1 VPLTSLLFL
10 SHLPVP
16 NKNLTLYLTATFGV
30 KRRQRVSNSAATLSL
45 GDDMGPTARETEG
58 KLLTAGN
65 GHPRDHP
72 SLLLLLFSKSHF
84 HLLVFPFFTAYIT

>member
-1 VPLTSLLFL
+1 
-10 SHLPVP
+10 
-16 NKNLTLYLTATFGV
+16 
-30 KRRQRVSNSAATLSL
+30 
-45 GDDMGPTARETEG
+45 MIWGPTARETEG

-84 HLLVFPFFTAYIT
+84 HLLVFPFFYGLYNLVLF